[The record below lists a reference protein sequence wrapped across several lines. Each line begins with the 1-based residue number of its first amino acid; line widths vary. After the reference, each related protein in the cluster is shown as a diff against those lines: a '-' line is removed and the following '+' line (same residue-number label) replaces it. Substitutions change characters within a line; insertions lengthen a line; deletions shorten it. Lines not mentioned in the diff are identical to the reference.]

1 METFQKRKVLALT
14 ERSSRKRLMVIRNCK
29 SKKERQQNWEKEQK
43 EHDLQNSTQTT
54 KDHTKGTAV
63 N

>member
-14 ERSSRKRLMVIRNCK
+14 ERSSRKRLMVIRNRK
-29 SKKERQQNWEKEQK
+29 SIKERQQHWEKEQK
-43 EHDLQNSTQTT
+43 EHDLQNSTQTA
-54 KDHTKGTAV
+54 KDHTKGIGV

>member
-14 ERSSRKRLMVIRNCK
+14 ERSSRKRLMVIRNRK
-29 SKKERQQNWEKEQK
+29 SKKERQQHWKKGQK
-43 EHDLQNSTQTT
+43 ENNLQNSTQKT
-54 KDHTKGTAV
+54 KDHTKGTGV